1 VGQLTDRRVRATVVA
16 LLLAAIALATALAL
30 AAPASAT
37 RIGRGFTLEETTI
50 AKTHR
55 AMRKGRITCRQLVRG
70 YMRRIAAY
78 EDAGPRIN
86 ALILT
91 NPRALR
97 TAARLDRAFRRRSRL
112 SGPLHC
118 VPVLLKDNFDT
129 ADLPTTAASRALE
142 GAQPPDDAT
151 TVRKLRRAGAVV
163 LAKANLHEL
172 AVTGLTVSSLGG
184 QSLNPYDLTR
194 TPGGS
199 SGGTGAG
206 LAANFALLGTGTDTV
221 NSVRS
226 PASANSV
233 VGIRGTAGLVS
244 RDGIV
249 PLGFP
254 SQDAA
259 GPLARTVE
267 DAARFLDV
275 LTGYDPADPITA
287 RSVGN
292 VPRTYRRALDRDALR
307 GARLGI
313 FTPFF
318 GTDPALHGQVNA
330 VMGAAHRRLRAAGAR
345 LVRVAIPGLTADGLI
360 ADLDVQRFEFKAA
373 LEAYLRTTRPPRS
386 SLAEIL
392 ASGLYHPS
400 IDSFLRTANSIEN
413 GLEQP
418 EYKDRLVGIHA
429 LRDQILKSMVDHD
442 LDALVFPQQK
452 RLVVPIGQPQV
463 DRNGILAALTG
474 FPEISVP
481 GGFSARTRSAPLGV
495 PVGLEIFG
503 RPWSESKLIGYAY
516 AFEQATRFRRPPR
529 STPPLR

>member
-1 VGQLTDRRVRATVVA
+1 MGRTAHRGVAATV
-16 LLLAAIALATALAL
+16 LLVLAL
-30 AAPASAT
+30 AVAGAFSIPASAT

-50 AKTHR
+50 ARVHR
-55 AMRKGRITCRQLVRG
+55 AIRAHRITCRQLVRG
-70 YMRRIAAY
+70 YLRRIAAY
-78 EDAGPRIN
+78 EAAGPRIN

-97 TAARLDRAFRRRSRL
+97 TAARLDRRFRRRSRL

-118 VPVLLKDNFDT
+118 VPVLLKDNYDT
-129 ADLPTTAASRALE
+129 ADLPTTAGSRALE
-142 GAQPPDDAT
+142 GAQPPNDAT

-184 QSLNPYDLTR
+184 QTLNPYDLTR

-206 LAANFALLGTGTDTV
+206 LAANFGLVGTGTDTV
-221 NSVRS
+221 NSVRN

-259 GPLARTVE
+259 GPLARTVA

-275 LTGYDPADPITA
+275 LTGYDPGDPITA
-287 RSVGN
+287 RSVGH
-292 VPRTYRRALDRDALR
+292 VPRTYRAALDRKALR
-307 GARLGI
+307 RARIGV
-313 FTPFF
+313 FKPFF
-318 GTDPALHGQVNA
+318 GTDPALHSEVNA
-330 VMGAAHRRLRAAGAR
+330 VMRVAQRKLRAAGAK
-345 LVRVAIPGLTADGLI
+345 LVAVAVPGLTSDGLI
-360 ADLDVQRFEFKAA
+360 AGLDVERFEFKAA
-373 LEAYLRTTRPPRS
+373 LDAYLQTTRAPRS

-392 ASGLYHPS
+392 SSGLYDPS
-400 IDSFLRTANSIEN
+400 IDSFLKAANSTEN

-418 EYKDRLVGIHA
+418 EYKNRLAGIQA
-429 LRDQILKSMVDHD
+429 LRDGILKLMADKH

-452 RLVVPIGQPQV
+452 RLVVPIGQPQA

-481 GGFSARTRSAPLGV
+481 GGFSARMSSAPRGV

-516 AFEQATRFRRPPR
+516 AFEQATHFRRQPR
-529 STPPLR
+529 STPSLR